1 MCSFLSTDYK
11 RSLKSWA
18 HPNSDIYKVNE
29 IKMSYMD
36 LRPLED
42 FLLVFKI
49 KCSVMSVNIG
59 SCIYKAIIFRSHLLL
74 GYFVNIQKVTSKWKS
89 SVFSGKYDK
98 VCLAIT
104 SILKPWWE
112 KNYAL
117 KLKLIESGVVQNP
130 LGTVADFSLFCL
142 TISWSTHSA
151 SLFLTSSLKCLTVIL
166 PLLFPFSVFIFSCF
180 SFFFFLVI
188 WLSGS
193 SSILQAVDQLQG
205 MLRVPRTMWSS
216 CVPPHLQWGLS
227 VLLCPDPSN
236 MFISDLEEVMNSS
249 ILTGRHL
256 SIYSRAELPERYRE
270 AGWWNGLTGALLN
283 EDLTDSRLH
292 TSPAA
297 QRAKASSTVWTG
309 VEAENWGKRT
319 SPSAQHSLD
328 HIWVQQP
335 LLGSQYRQVI
345 DKLEQVSTVLLRWS
359 GIEALL

>member
-49 KCSVMSVNIG
+49 KCSVMSGNIG

-130 LGTVADFSLFCL
+130 LGTVADFYLFCL

-180 SFFFFLVI
+180 SFFFSCHLIVRQFLN
-188 WLSGS
+188 SPSCGSATGDAQS
-193 SSILQAVDQLQG
+193 SSNYVVFLC
-205 MLRVPRTMWSS
+205 TTTSS
-216 CVPPHLQWGLS
+216 VR
-227 VLLCPDPSN
+227 
-236 MFISDLEEVMNSS
+236 FISSA
-249 ILTGRHL
+249 L
-256 SIYSRAELPERYRE
+256 SWPI
-270 AGWWNGLTGALLN
+270 
-283 EDLTDSRLH
+283 
-292 TSPAA
+292 
-297 QRAKASSTVWTG
+297 
-309 VEAENWGKRT
+309 
-319 SPSAQHSLD
+319 
-328 HIWVQQP
+328 
-335 LLGSQYRQVI
+335 
-345 DKLEQVSTVLLRWS
+345 
-359 GIEALL
+359 